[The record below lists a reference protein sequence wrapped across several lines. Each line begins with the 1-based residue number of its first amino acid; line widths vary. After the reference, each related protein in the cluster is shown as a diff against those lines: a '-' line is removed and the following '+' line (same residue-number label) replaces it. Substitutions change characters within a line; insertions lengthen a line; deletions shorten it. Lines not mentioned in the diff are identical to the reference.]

1 MIITVNES
9 KEAPPEGTPMYYMT
23 TNANLHMC
31 IWLKQWNKI
40 TMNEESLQ
48 FSPHGTFTWKIIE
61 SLRRVLYE
69 MKPPPR
75 PAQYEALETWEHA
88 VHAKEKSQI
97 RAKKT
102 VCCWMKA

>member
-9 KEAPPEGTPMYYMT
+9 KEAPPEGTPMHYMT

-69 MKPPPR
+69 MNPLLDQLNMKPWKHGSMQFMQR
-75 PAQYEALETWEHA
+75 RNLRLELKRQF
-88 VHAKEKSQI
+88 V
-97 RAKKT
+97 
-102 VCCWMKA
+102 VG